1 MTYLFTKT
9 GCTACEQIKSEVDLA
24 STKDLQ
30 VYTLDGE
37 NPEALAMLAYYE
49 LVSFAEKN
57 LPILLADNNEAKQLI
72 TGPDYIKK
80 YLQEN
85 CM

>member
-9 GCTACEQIKSEVDLA
+9 GCSACELIKSEVDLS

-30 VYTLDGE
+30 VYTLDGD

-49 LVSFAEKN
+49 LVAFAEKN
-57 LPILLADNNEAKQLI
+57 LPILLADNDDAKQLI
-72 TGPDYIKK
+72 TGPDFIKK
-80 YLQEN
+80 YLLDN